1 MDTTTRATLEALYA
15 ALCGAVVM
23 LAKALGKPSPIVTR
37 AERRATMQRINGSGE
52 G

>member
-1 MDTTTRATLEALYA
+1 MDATTRATLEALYA

-23 LAKALGKPSPIVTR
+23 LAKALGKPSPLVTR
-37 AERRATMQRINGSGE
+37 SERRATMRHINSSGE